1 MGQVIYLDG
10 HFVPVEQAKV
20 SVYDHGFLYG
30 DGIFE
35 GIRMYG
41 GRVFK
46 LEEHIRRLYHSARV
60 IDLEIPLPPD
70 EMSRVVLETCRRNE
84 LDDGYIR
91 LVVSRGAGD
100 LGLDPRKCPRPTVVV
115 IVDRIAL
122 FPESLL
128 EQGLTAVTAATRR
141 TSVDALDARVKSLN
155 YLNSIMAK
163 LEANL
168 AGAHEI
174 LMLNREGYVCE
185 GTGDNVF
192 IVRGGTVLTPP
203 AYLGI
208 LEGITRATVLDLARE
223 LGIEAREAVFTRY
236 DVYTADECFLTGTAA
251 EVVPV
256 TTVDGRPVGDGRPG
270 PVTRRLRDAYFEFAR
285 SHGTSFR
292 D

>member
-10 HFVPVEQAKV
+10 QFVPVEQAKV

>member
-10 HFVPVEQAKV
+10 EFVPVEQARV

-30 DGIFE
+30 DGVFE
-35 GIRMYG
+35 GIRMYS

-46 LEEHIRRLYHSARV
+46 LEEHVRRLYHSARV
-60 IDLEIPLPPD
+60 VDLQIPLPPE

-100 LGLDPRKCPRPTVVV
+100 LGLDPRKCPKPTVVV

-128 EQGLTAVTAATRR
+128 EKGLTAVTAATRR
-141 TSVDALDARVKSLN
+141 TAVDALDARVKSLN

-163 LEANL
+163 IEANL
-168 AGAHEI
+168 AGAEEI

-192 IVRGGTVLTPP
+192 IVRGGAVLTPP

-223 LGIEAREAVFTRY
+223 MGIEAREAVFTRY

-270 PVTRRLRDAYFEFAR
+270 PVTRRLREAYFEYAR
-285 SHGTSFR
+285 SHGTRFR